1 MLDVINLSKEYPTPR
16 GSLSVLAEVS
26 LNLSR
31 GEAAA
36 IMGPSGSGKST
47 LLHILGAL
55 DTPSSGSVTLDG
67 ANPFELDE
75 KGLAAFR
82 NEKVGFVF
90 QEYALFPNMTVEENL
105 QYALEKAQANAIV
118 QELMYVMDIE
128 QLQNR
133 KPDTLSGG
141 QKQRVA
147 LARALVRKP
156 QLLLLDEPLSALDSE
171 MRLKLQDHILKL
183 HKEFNL
189 TTILVSHDFSEIFKM
204 SDTTMML
211 KNGKISGQGIPS
223 EILVNEPGSGD
234 FQLIGEV
241 INIEKENFAYV
252 ISVSVGN
259 NIIKINSSEDEAIQL
274 NVGDKVL
281 VSLKLL
287 NPLIK
292 KIS

>member
-1 MLDVINLSKEYPTPR
+1 MIHCSIYKTLQTAQGTINLDIFFEIEQGKLVT
-16 GSLSVLAEVS
+16 LF
-26 LNLSR
+26 
-31 GEAAA
+31 
-36 IMGPSGSGKST
+36 GPSGSGKT
-47 LLHILGAL
+47 TILRILA
-55 DTPSSGSVTLDG
+55 
-67 ANPFELDE
+67 
-75 KGLAAFR
+75 GLASPQKGRIFSNTETWFDTKKHINLSPQKR
-82 NEKVGFVF
+82 KVGFVF
-90 QEYALFPNMTVEENL
+90 QEYALFPNMTVKENL
-105 QYALEKAQANAIV
+105 QYALEKGETNTIV
-118 QELMYVMDIE
+118 QELMHVMDLE

-183 HKEFNL
+183 HKEFSL

-204 SDTTMML
+204 SDTIMML
-211 KNGKISGQGIPS
+211 KNGKISSKGIPS
-223 EILVNEPGSGD
+223 EILFDQQISGD

-241 INIEKENFAYV
+241 INIEQENFVYV
-252 ISVSVGN
+252 ISLSVGN
-259 NIIKINSSEDEAIQL
+259 NIIKINSATDEAMEF

-281 VSLKLL
+281 ISLKAL

>member
-90 QEYALFPNMTVEENL
+90 QDHCLLPQCSVLENVL
-105 QYALEKAQANAIV
+105 TPTLVSRSNSDRTERAGMLLDQVGLTERLDHRPAE
-118 QELMYVMDIE
+118 
-128 QLQNR
+128 
-133 KPDTLSGG
+133 LSGG
-141 QKQRVA
+141 EKQRVA
-147 LARALVRKP
+147 LARALINEP
-156 QLLLLDEPLSALDSE
+156 LLLLCDEPTGNLDRKAADVVASLLLE
-171 MRLKLQDHILKL
+171 L
-183 HKEFNL
+183 HGRQN
-189 TTILVSHDFSEIFKM
+189 TILIVVTHSVDLASKLPVSFELIE
-204 SDTTMML
+204 
-211 KNGKISGQGIPS
+211 QR
-223 EILVNEPGSGD
+223 LVR
-234 FQLIGEV
+234 
-241 INIEKENFAYV
+241 
-252 ISVSVGN
+252 
-259 NIIKINSSEDEAIQL
+259 
-274 NVGDKVL
+274 NVA
-281 VSLKLL
+281 
-287 NPLIK
+287 
-292 KIS
+292 

>member
-1 MLDVINLSKEYPTPR
+1 MIHCSIYKTLQTAQGTINLDIFFEIEQGKLVT
-16 GSLSVLAEVS
+16 LF
-26 LNLSR
+26 
-31 GEAAA
+31 
-36 IMGPSGSGKST
+36 GPSGSGKT
-47 LLHILGAL
+47 TILRILAGLTSPQKGRIAFNNETWF
-55 DTPSSGSVTLDG
+55 DTKNINLP
-67 ANPFELDE
+67 PQ
-75 KGLAAFR
+75 KR
-82 NEKVGFVF
+82 QVGFVF

-105 QYALEKAQANAIV
+105 QYALGKAQANAIV

>member
-1 MLDVINLSKEYPTPR
+1 MIHCSIYKTLQTAQGTINLEIFFEIDEGKLVTLF
-16 GSLSVLAEVS
+16 G
-26 LNLSR
+26 N
-31 GEAAA
+31 
-36 IMGPSGSGKST
+36 SGSGKTTILRILAGLTSPQRGT
-47 LLHILGAL
+47 ISFNNETWFDTKNHIDL
-55 DTPSSGSVTLDG
+55 P
-67 ANPFELDE
+67 PQ
-75 KGLAAFR
+75 KR
-82 NEKVGFVF
+82 RVGFMF
-90 QEYALFPNMTVEENL
+90 QEYALFPNMTVKENL
-105 QYALEKAQANAIV
+105 QYALEKGQTSTIV
-118 QELMYVMDIE
+118 RELMHVMDLE

-156 QLLLLDEPLSALDSE
+156 RLLLLDEPLSALDSE

-204 SDTTMML
+204 SDTIMML
-211 KNGKISGQGIPS
+211 KNGKIISKGVPS
-223 EILVNEPGSGD
+223 EILVTQQGSED

-241 INIEKENFAYV
+241 INIEKENFADV
-252 ISVSVGN
+252 ISVAVGD
-259 NIIKINSSEDEAIQL
+259 NIIKINSSQEEIMQL
-274 NVGDKVL
+274 NMGDKVL
-281 VSLKLL
+281 ISLKAL